1 MTPPLLIGVSA
12 RIHHPNEHVVKL
24 GGVYTKTL
32 HYLEQ
37 SVAHWV
43 MSKNVL
49 VMMIPAIESEGL
61 IQRSEMRL
69 YHYAEALD
77 GLVLQG
83 GADVAPPT
91 YGEQPRDPAWIG
103 DRVRDRYEIELFEA
117 FVGKGKPVLGICRGC
132 QLINVA
138 FGGTLYQDIATQIPN
153 ALDHRDITKYEQK
166 FHTVKFLP
174 GTGLARLYPQRSE
187 ATINTIH
194 HQAVNKLGRG
204 MIVEA
209 RSVPDD
215 IVEAIRW
222 RGPSYV
228 FGVQWHPEFMFGPG
242 IGSEHLD
249 GGPILGEFLEAARVR
264 KTKRKLF
271 RMPRIARGRGTTKPA
286 TSHGTNDRA

>member
-1 MTPPLLIGVSA
+1 MAAPLLIGVSA
-12 RIHHPNEHVVKL
+12 RIHHPTDNVVKL

-37 SVAHWV
+37 SVTHWV

-49 VMMIPAIESEGL
+49 VMMIPAIESEGM
-61 IQRSEMRL
+61 IDRSEMRL

-83 GADVAPPT
+83 GADIAPPT
-91 YGEQPRDPAWIG
+91 YGEEPRDPAWIG

-138 FGGTLYQDIATQIPN
+138 FGGTLYQDIATQVPN
-153 ALDHRDITKYEQK
+153 AIDHRDISKYEQK
-166 FHTVKFLP
+166 FHSLKFVP
-174 GTGLARLYPQRSE
+174 DTSLAKLYPGRNG

-204 MIVEA
+204 LIVEA
-209 RSVPDD
+209 VAEPDG

-228 FGVQWHPEFMFGPG
+228 RGVQWHPEFMFGPG
-242 IGSEHLD
+242 IGAEHLD
-249 GGPILGEFLEAARVR
+249 GAPILNEFLDAARQR
-264 KTKRKLF
+264 KAKRGLF
-271 RMPRIARGRGTTKPA
+271 RRAIPALRSARAADTGSIT
-286 TSHGTNDRA
+286 HGKAR

>member
-1 MTPPLLIGVSA
+1 VKFKFRLPRRPRREPRAALVTPPLLIGVSA
-12 RIHHPNEHVVKL
+12 RIHHPSDHFQKL

-49 VMMIPAIESEGL
+49 VMMIPSIESDGL

-77 GLVLQG
+77 ALVLQG

-91 YGEQPRDPAWIG
+91 YGEEPLDPAWTG
-103 DRVRDRYEIELFEA
+103 DRMRDRYEIELFEA

-138 FGGTLYQDIATQIPN
+138 FGGTLYQDIATQVPN
-153 ALDHRDITKYEQK
+153 ALDHRDVAKYERH
-166 FHTVKFLP
+166 FHKLEFVP
-174 GTGLARLYPQRSE
+174 GTGLARLYPNRRE
-187 ATINTIH
+187 ALINTIH
-194 HQAVNKLGRG
+194 HQSVNKLGRG
-204 MIVEA
+204 LIVEA
-209 RSVPDD
+209 LAVPDG
-215 IVEAIRW
+215 IVEAVRW

-228 FGVQWHPEFMFGPG
+228 VGVQWHPEFMFGPE
-242 IGSEHLD
+242 IGEAHLD
-249 GGPILGEFLEAARVR
+249 GSPILNEFLEAARAR
-264 KTKRKLF
+264 KAKR
-271 RMPRIARGRGTTKPA
+271 
-286 TSHGTNDRA
+286 

>member
-1 MTPPLLIGVSA
+1 VFSRLKRLRSRRREASGPLLIGVSA
-12 RIHHPNEHVVKL
+12 RIHHPSDHPINL

-37 SVAHWV
+37 SVSHWV

-49 VMMIPAIESEGL
+49 VLMIPAIESAGL

-91 YGEQPRDPAWIG
+91 YGEQPRDPAWVG

-117 FVGKGKPVLGICRGC
+117 FVGKSKPVLGICRGC

-138 FGGTLYQDIATQIPN
+138 FGGTLYQDIGTQVPN
-153 ALDHRDITKYEQK
+153 ALDHRDITKYERNY
-166 FHTVKFLP
+166 HAVKFVP
-174 GTGLARLYPQRSE
+174 GTGLAKLYPNRGE

-204 MIVEA
+204 LIVEA
-209 RSVPDD
+209 TAVPDG

-228 FGVQWHPEFMFGPG
+228 LGVQWHPEFMFGNDTG
-242 IGSEHLD
+242 EEHLD
-249 GGPILGEFLEAARVR
+249 GSLILNEFLEAARAR
-264 KTKRKLF
+264 KAKR
-271 RMPRIARGRGTTKPA
+271 
-286 TSHGTNDRA
+286 

>member
-1 MTPPLLIGVSA
+1 MAAPLLIGVSA
-12 RIHHPNEHVVKL
+12 RIHHPTDNVVKL
-24 GGVYTKTL
+24 GGVFTKTL

-37 SVAHWV
+37 SVANWV

-69 YHYAEALD
+69 YHYAENLD
-77 GLVLQG
+77 ALVLQG
-83 GADVAPPT
+83 GADIAPPS

-138 FGGTLYQDIATQIPN
+138 FGGTLYQDIATQVPN
-153 ALDHRDITKYEQK
+153 AIDHRDIAKYEQQ
-166 FHTVKFLP
+166 FHSVKFVP
-174 GTGLARLYPQRSE
+174 ETGLAKLYPSRTE

-204 MIVEA
+204 LIVEA
-209 RSVPDD
+209 VSQPDGV
-215 IVEAIRW
+215 VEAVRW

-228 FGVQWHPEFMFGPG
+228 VGVQWHPEFMFGP
-242 IGSEHLD
+242 SMTDDHLD
-249 GGPILGEFLEAARVR
+249 GTPILTEFLEAARVR
-264 KTKRKLF
+264 KAKQK
-271 RMPRIARGRGTTKPA
+271 
-286 TSHGTNDRA
+286 

>member
-1 MTPPLLIGVSA
+1 MAQPLLIGISA
-12 RIHHPNEHVVKL
+12 RIHHPEGSARNL

-43 MSKNVL
+43 ISANVL
-49 VMMIPAIESEGL
+49 VFMIPAIEGEGL
-61 IQRSEMRL
+61 IKRSDMRL

-83 GADVAPPT
+83 GADIAPET
-91 YGEQPRDPAWIG
+91 YGAKAERPEWSG

-138 FGGTLYQDIATQIPN
+138 FGGTLHQDIGTNMPG
-153 ALDHRDITKYEQK
+153 ALDHRVIEQYEHT
-166 FHTVKFLP
+166 FHRMRLIP
-174 GTGLARLYPQRSE
+174 GSRLARLYPSRTE

-204 MIVEA
+204 LDVEA
-209 RSVPDD
+209 RAIPDD
-215 IVEAIRW
+215 VVEAIRW

-228 FGVQWHPEFMFGPG
+228 FGVQWHPEFMFGP
-242 IGSEHLD
+242 SMTADHLD
-249 GGPILGEFLEAARVR
+249 GTPVLNEFLEAARE
-264 KTKRKLF
+264 KKK
-271 RMPRIARGRGTTKPA
+271 AHAK
-286 TSHGTNDRA
+286 

>member
-1 MTPPLLIGVSA
+1 MAGPLLIGISA
-12 RIHHPNEHVVKL
+12 RIHHPGDSAVKL

-37 SVAHWV
+37 SVTHWV

-49 VMMIPAIESEGL
+49 VLMIPAIESEGL

-69 YHYAEALD
+69 YHYADALD

-83 GADVAPPT
+83 GADIAPPT
-91 YGEQPRDPAWIG
+91 YGEKARDPAWVG
-103 DRVRDRYEIELFEA
+103 DGVRDRYEIELFEA

-138 FGGTLYQDIATQIPN
+138 FGGTLYQDIATQVPHAI
-153 ALDHRDITKYEQK
+153 DHRDITKYEKK
-166 FHTVKFLP
+166 FHTLKLVP
-174 GTGLARLYPQRSE
+174 DTGLAKLYPNRRE

-204 MIVEA
+204 MVVEA
-209 RSVPDD
+209 VSTQDS

-228 FGVQWHPEFMFGPG
+228 VGVQWHPEFMFGPG
-242 IGSEHLD
+242 IGDEHLD
-249 GGPILGEFLEAARVR
+249 GAPILNEFLDAARAR
-264 KTKRKLF
+264 KAKRKFLRRLMPSPRPPRSQ
-271 RMPRIARGRGTTKPA
+271 RMP
-286 TSHGTNDRA
+286 

>member
-1 MTPPLLIGVSA
+1 MAAPLLIGVSA
-12 RIHHPNEHVVKL
+12 RIHHPSDNVVNL

-49 VMMIPAIESEGL
+49 VMMIPAIESEGM

-69 YHYAEALD
+69 YHYADALD

-83 GADVAPPT
+83 GADIAPPS
-91 YGEQPRDPAWIG
+91 YGEQPRDPAWAG

-138 FGGTLYQDIATQIPN
+138 FGGTLYQDIATQVPDAIV
-153 ALDHRDITKYEQK
+153 HRDISQYEHKYHTLK
-166 FHTVKFLP
+166 FVP
-174 GTGLARLYPQRSE
+174 DTGLAKLYPKRTD

-209 RSVPDD
+209 VSQPDG
-215 IVEAIRW
+215 IIEAIRW

-228 FGVQWHPEFMFGPG
+228 LGVQWHPEFMFGPD
-242 IGSEHLD
+242 IGDEHLD
-249 GGPILGEFLEAARVR
+249 GAPILTEFLEAARAR
-264 KTKRKLF
+264 K
-271 RMPRIARGRGTTKPA
+271 ARR
-286 TSHGTNDRA
+286 

>member
-1 MTPPLLIGVSA
+1 MKLPFRRRRNAPPLVSEPLLIGVSA
-12 RIHHPNEHVVKL
+12 RIHHPTDHAVNL

-37 SVAHWV
+37 SVSHWV

-69 YHYAEALD
+69 YHSAEALD
-77 GLVLQG
+77 ALVLQG

-91 YGEQPRDPAWIG
+91 YGEEPRDPAWAG
-103 DRVRDRYEIELFEA
+103 DGVRDRYEIELLEA

-138 FGGTLYQDIATQIPN
+138 FGGTLYQYIGTQIPE
-153 ALDHRDITKYEQK
+153 ALDHRDIAKYERN
-166 FHTVKFLP
+166 FHALRFVP
-174 GTGLARLYPQRSE
+174 GTTLARLYPDREE
-187 ATINTIH
+187 AMINTIH
-194 HQAVNKLGRG
+194 HQAVNRLGRG

-209 RSVPDD
+209 VAVPDG
-215 IVEAIRW
+215 IIEAIRW

-228 FGVQWHPEFMFGPG
+228 LGVQWHPEFMFGPG
-242 IGSEHLD
+242 IGAEHLD
-249 GGPILGEFLEAARVR
+249 GSPILTEFLEAARVR
-264 KTKRKLF
+264 KAKR
-271 RMPRIARGRGTTKPA
+271 
-286 TSHGTNDRA
+286 

>member
-1 MTPPLLIGVSA
+1 MATTTAASNKEPKKKAERQPLVSPPLLIGVSA
-12 RIHHPNEHVVKL
+12 RIHHPADHPVNL

-83 GADVAPPT
+83 GADIAPPT
-91 YGEQPRDPAWIG
+91 YNEQPRDPAWIG

-138 FGGTLYQDIATQIPN
+138 FGGTLYQDIATQVPN
-153 ALDHRDITKYEQK
+153 AMDHRDISKYEQN
-166 FHTVKFLP
+166 FHRLRFVD
-174 GTGLARLYPQRSE
+174 GTGLAKLYPNRRE
-187 ATINTIH
+187 ALINTIH

-209 RSVPDD
+209 LSEPDG

-228 FGVQWHPEFMFGPG
+228 LGVQWHPEFMFGPG
-242 IGSEHLD
+242 IGAEHLD
-249 GGPILGEFLEAARVR
+249 GSPILNEFLDAVRAR
-264 KTKRKLF
+264 KAKR
-271 RMPRIARGRGTTKPA
+271 
-286 TSHGTNDRA
+286 

>member
-1 MTPPLLIGVSA
+1 MAAPLLIGASA
-12 RIHHPNEHVVKL
+12 RIHHPTDHPVDL
-24 GGVYTKTL
+24 GGVFTKTL

-37 SVAHWV
+37 SVAHWI

-49 VMMIPAIESEGL
+49 VMMIPAIESEGM
-61 IQRSEMRL
+61 IERSEMRL

-83 GADVAPPT
+83 GADIAPPT
-91 YGEQPRDPAWIG
+91 YGEEPRDPAWRG
-103 DRVRDRYEIELFEA
+103 DSVRDRYEIELLEA

-138 FGGTLYQDIATQIPN
+138 FGGTLYQDIGTQVAD
-153 ALDHRDITKYEQK
+153 ALDHRDIAKYERNFHGLK
-166 FHTVKFLP
+166 FVE
-174 GTGLARLYPQRSE
+174 GTQLARLYPGRTN
-187 ATINTIH
+187 AMINTIH

-209 RSVPDD
+209 LAVPDG

-228 FGVQWHPEFMFGPG
+228 LGVQWHPEFMFGPG
-242 IGSEHLD
+242 IGEEHLD
-249 GGPILGEFLEAARVR
+249 GSPLLNEFLVAVRARKAMR
-264 KTKRKLF
+264 
-271 RMPRIARGRGTTKPA
+271 
-286 TSHGTNDRA
+286 

>member
-1 MTPPLLIGVSA
+1 VKARNGMATTTTTTKKEPRKAERQPLVGPPLLIGVSA
-12 RIHHPNEHVVKL
+12 RIHHPADNPVNV

-61 IQRSEMRL
+61 IQRSEIRL

-77 GLVLQG
+77 ALVLQG
-83 GADVAPPT
+83 GADIAPPT
-91 YGEQPRDPAWIG
+91 YNEQPRDPAWIG

-138 FGGTLYQDIATQIPN
+138 FGGTLYQDIATQVPN
-153 ALDHRDITKYEQK
+153 AMDHRDIAKYEQN
-166 FHTVKFLP
+166 FHRLRFVD
-174 GTGLARLYPQRSE
+174 GTALAKLYPNRRE
-187 ATINTIH
+187 ALINTIH

-209 RSVPDD
+209 LSEPDG

-228 FGVQWHPEFMFGPG
+228 LGVQWHPEFMFGPG
-242 IGSEHLD
+242 IGAEHLD
-249 GGPILGEFLEAARVR
+249 GAPILNEFLEAARAR
-264 KTKRKLF
+264 KAKR
-271 RMPRIARGRGTTKPA
+271 
-286 TSHGTNDRA
+286 

>member
-1 MTPPLLIGVSA
+1 MATPLLIGISA
-12 RIHHPNEHVVKL
+12 RIHHPEGPARDL

-43 MSKNVL
+43 ISANVL
-49 VMMIPAIESEGL
+49 VFMIPAIESEGL
-61 IQRSEMRL
+61 IKRSDMRL

-83 GADVAPPT
+83 GADMAPES
-91 YGEQPRDPAWIG
+91 YGSKAERSEWAG
-103 DRVRDRYEIELFEA
+103 DRVRDRYEVELFEA

-138 FGGTLYQDIATQIPN
+138 FGGTLHQDISTAMPE
-153 ALDHRDITKYEQK
+153 ALVHRNSERYEQQ
-166 FHTVKFLP
+166 FHKMRFVP
-174 GTGLARLYPQRSE
+174 GSRLSKLYAGRSE
-187 ATINTIH
+187 ATVNTIH

-204 MIVEA
+204 LDVEA
-209 RSVPDD
+209 YAVPDD

-228 FGVQWHPEFMFGPG
+228 LGVQWHPEFMFGPLM
-242 IGSEHLD
+242 SADHLD
-249 GGPILGEFLEAARVR
+249 GGPILNEFLDAARA
-264 KTKRKLF
+264 KKIGKN
-271 RMPRIARGRGTTKPA
+271 A
-286 TSHGTNDRA
+286 

>member
-1 MTPPLLIGVSA
+1 MKLPFRRRRNAPPLVSEPLLIGVSA
-12 RIHHPNEHVVKL
+12 RIHHPTDHAVNL

-37 SVAHWV
+37 SVSHWV

-77 GLVLQG
+77 ALVLQG

-91 YGEQPRDPAWIG
+91 YGEEPRDPAWAG
-103 DRVRDRYEIELFEA
+103 DGVRDRYEIELLEA

-138 FGGTLYQDIATQIPN
+138 FGGTLYQDIGTQIPE
-153 ALDHRDITKYEQK
+153 ALDHRDIAKYERN
-166 FHTVKFLP
+166 FHALRFVP
-174 GTGLARLYPQRSE
+174 GTTLARLYPDREE
-187 ATINTIH
+187 AMINTIH
-194 HQAVNKLGRG
+194 HQAVNRLGRG

-209 RSVPDD
+209 VAVPDG
-215 IVEAIRW
+215 IIEAIRW

-228 FGVQWHPEFMFGPG
+228 LGVQWHPEFMFGPV
-242 IGSEHLD
+242 IGAEHLD
-249 GGPILGEFLEAARVR
+249 GSPILTEFLEAARVR
-264 KTKRKLF
+264 KAKR
-271 RMPRIARGRGTTKPA
+271 
-286 TSHGTNDRA
+286 